1 MKLNKQDLSLYLVTD
16 RHWTKDQS
24 LVEQV
29 EAGLKGGVTM
39 VQLREKNL
47 SDEEF
52 LLKALE
58 LKELTTTYKVPF
70 MINDNVWVAIQ
81 SDADG
86 IHIGQDDLPAD
97 EVRKLV
103 GEEKILGVS
112 VQTVEQAQIAKRQ
125 GADYLGVG
133 TVFSTDTKKDAKHV
147 PLQVLKEICEA
158 VNLPVVAI
166 GGIDEDN
173 VDELTGSG
181 ICGVAVV
188 SAILASDDIMQAA
201 KNLKRD
207 WVL

>member
-97 EVRKLV
+97 E
-103 GEEKILGVS
+103 ES
-112 VQTVEQAQIAKRQ
+112 
-125 GADYLGVG
+125 
-133 TVFSTDTKKDAKHV
+133 
-147 PLQVLKEICEA
+147 
-158 VNLPVVAI
+158 
-166 GGIDEDN
+166 
-173 VDELTGSG
+173 
-181 ICGVAVV
+181 
-188 SAILASDDIMQAA
+188 
-201 KNLKRD
+201 
-207 WVL
+207 